1 MRLCAKIASRIY
13 QMRKNEYTH
22 ETLYKGIKKLDEIQH
37 NHSLVIIKNTFEKN
51 ADKYLVYFDER
62 WECKLFLNYKTQT
75 YNDEQNII
83 NNVSSDLRINPELI
97 HCNYI
102 ASKIQEKY

>member
-1 MRLCAKIASRIY
+1 MKHYIMTS
-13 QMRKNEYTH
+13 
-22 ETLYKGIKKLDEIQH
+22 KLDEIQH
-37 NHSLVIIKNTFEKN
+37 NHSLVIIKNTFEEDIDN
-51 ADKYLVYFDER
+51 YLVYFDER
-62 WECKLFLNYKTQT
+62 WECKLFLNYKTQV

-102 ASKIQEKY
+102 AAKIQKNIHILIKKIEYIITDYMK